1 MAVLLRSAVN
11 VHDHERPTWNWG
23 HELMSINRREVLTAT
38 LAGAAAVGLSAND
51 AASTEAD
58 SPSERQHTDAS
69 PALVSLYDYEVAAKR
84 ILSGPAWEYFNGGS
98 ADEITLRRN
107 RQALDLLQLKP
118 KVLVDVTSIDTSRT
132 LLGHNMAHPIILAPT
147 SSHLLAHPDAEVAT
161 ARGAAS
167 AKAIMVASTVSNRSV
182 EDICH
187 AASEP
192 VWFQLYVEDDRGA
205 VKALVERAETAGC
218 KALCITVDNPL
229 AYARNREERVRSQ
242 APMLPFPNL
251 GITAGPGGR
260 GRSRRHFNWKDLAW
274 IQSFAKTPIVLKGIM
289 NPDDADEAV
298 RHGVAAIIVS
308 NHGGRV
314 LDTEPATIEVL
325 PAVVDRVAGRI
336 PVLFDSGI
344 RRGTDIVKGL
354 AYGASAI
361 LIGRPYIYGLSVSGA
376 DGVRSVIDIL
386 RTELEGA
393 MAMIGRTRLDEI
405 DRSVFWKSHDYRE

>member
-1 MAVLLRSAVN
+1 
-11 VHDHERPTWNWG
+11 
-23 HELMSINRREVLTAT
+23 MSINRRDVLTAS
-38 LAGAAAVGLSAND
+38 LASAAAVGLAAED
-51 AASTEAD
+51 AASAERGHTD
-58 SPSERQHTDAS
+58 SP
-69 PALVSLYDYEVAAKR
+69 PAPVNLYDYEAAAKR
-84 ILSGPAWEYFNGGS
+84 TLSGPAWEYFNGGS
-98 ADEITLRRN
+98 ADEITLKRN

-118 KVLVDVTSIDTSRT
+118 KVLVDVTRIDTSRT
-132 LLGHNMAHPIILAPT
+132 LLGYKMAHPIILAPT
-147 SSHLLAHPDAEVAT
+147 SSHQLAHPDAELAT

-182 EDICH
+182 EDICRV
-187 AASEP
+187 ASEP

-205 VKALVERAETAGC
+205 VKALIERAEAAGC
-218 KALCITVDNPL
+218 RALCITVDNPL
-229 AYARNREERVRSQ
+229 AYARNREERVRAQ

-260 GRSRRHFNWKDLAW
+260 GRSRRHFNWSDLAW
-274 IQSFAKTPIVLKGIM
+274 IQSFAKTPILLKGIM
-289 NPDDADEAV
+289 NPDDAEEAV

-325 PAVVDRVAGRI
+325 PAVVDRVTGRI

-354 AYGASAI
+354 AYGAAAV

-376 DGVRSVIDIL
+376 DGVRSVIEIL

-393 MAMIGRTRLDEI
+393 MAMTGATRLDEI

>member
-1 MAVLLRSAVN
+1 M
-11 VHDHERPTWNWG
+11 T
-23 HELMSINRREVLTAT
+23 INRRHVLTAS
-38 LAGAAAVGLSAND
+38 LVSAAAVGLTAQDAVSAETV
-51 AASTEAD
+51 SQTERD
-58 SPSERQHTDAS
+58 HTDIS
-69 PALVSLYDYEVAAKR
+69 PAPVNLYDYEVAAKR
-84 ILSGPAWEYFNGGS
+84 ILTAAAWEYFNGGS
-98 ADEITLRRN
+98 ADEITLKRN
-107 RQALDLLQLKP
+107 RQALDALQLKP
-118 KVLVDVTSIDTSRT
+118 KVLVDVTSVDTSRT
-132 LLGHNMAHPIILAPT
+132 LLGYNMAHPIILAPT

-182 EDICH
+182 EDICR

-192 VWFQLYVEDDRGA
+192 IWFQLYVEDDRGA
-205 VKALVERAETAGC
+205 VRALIERAEAAGC

-229 AYARNREERVRSQ
+229 AYARNREERVRAQ

-251 GITAGPGGR
+251 GITAAPGGR
-260 GRSRRHFNWKDLAW
+260 SRSRRHFNWNDLAW

-289 NPDDADEAV
+289 NPDDANEAV

-344 RRGTDIVKGL
+344 RRGTDILKGL
-354 AYGASAI
+354 AYGASAV

-393 MAMIGRTRLDEI
+393 MAMTGRTRLNGI